1 MIYTMENSERI
12 IVKFSSNFP
21 GVFRNVQKF
30 ILYLNNLFTQESKGD
45 FFIEAVEDGILLIY
59 KNMSTFDLLNPQY
72 SKAEIYNLIND
83 QEMQLSPEMLLEGII
98 DRETFPKEGIEF
110 QYNFY
115 TKQKEYA
122 YNKLLKFHQGLY
134 GDRITLSFSE
144 KYDLILSIKNFED
157 FYLYVQLIALMANG
171 IVH

>member
-1 MIYTMENSERI
+1 MENSERI
-12 IVKFSSNFP
+12 IVKFTSNFP
-21 GVFRNVQKF
+21 RVFQNVQKF
-30 ILYLNNLFTQESKGD
+30 ILFLNNLFAQESKGD
-45 FFIEAVEDGILLIY
+45 FFIETVEDGILFIY
-59 KNMSTFDLLNPQY
+59 KNIATFDLLNPQLTE
-72 SKAEIYNLIND
+72 AEINKLIK
-83 QEMQLSPEMLLEGII
+83 EKEAELQLSPEMLLEGVVSE
-98 DRETFPKEGIEF
+98 DTFPDQGIDF

-122 YNKLLKFHQGLY
+122 YNKLLGFHQGLY

-144 KYDLILSIKNFED
+144 KYDLILSINNFKD